1 MIINSATSGMKL
13 WNYIKWT
20 LLHIKS

>member
-20 LLHIKS
+20 LPHIKS